1 MHRLRNLITHPWFG
15 LTLILVSG
23 LMLRLALLPMRWINP
38 DEGAH
43 LLDARLML
51 QGLVPLVDFGS
62 KQPFYIASLA
72 LAIKLFGVTLW
83 VGRLFIVLCHMAT
96 VWLLYLLMKNLVSQ
110 RAGLLAAAL
119 YALLPFFVIWGV
131 VVKTEPLAILLAV
144 LSSYLFLLGM
154 KQSNTLTAP
163 LFWAG
168 VVAGMAFFTR
178 QSTLYLPVTVFLFLL
193 INRSESRSFR
203 LSAFAVYSVGAMVVF
218 SAVGL
223 LYSRWMSVSRLLLS
237 PLNPLELL
245 FSRGLHVLGLAP
257 PDTRIAD
264 SSGFRILDQ
273 SPAVTLEAWQTSL
286 LLSFF
291 VIVVLFWSL
300 FHYRRTLI
308 SLCRHSRFGYL
319 FIWMAVVWAMY
330 IFQSVQRGFFSQY
343 FLEILTPV
351 LLVTVSLLGMV
362 TRMEKGSLHIWFPAG
377 AVLFFL
383 IMLVSR
389 AARWMDFPV
398 ALNYWIGLLPLVF
411 VLHNRLWKN
420 WLAVAALGL
429 LLFALPAVVSMGKF
443 WQILIAFA
451 AFCLALPILAPD
463 QPRLISAAAGLLAFW
478 LTASYSGSRLGP
490 RFEAVW
496 SPAALKQVCQI
507 LQPESKESTIL
518 AGASIWA
525 FESGLQPYLNIAH
538 PTEMQR
544 RFRSDFA
551 DSLLQRPPDFIIL
564 DSHTQ
569 RKYNRYWRIIAS
581 ELEARF
587 ERLAAWQNDDAPVT
601 IYRLMRASAPSSKAL
616 AQRPTLCR

>member
-1 MHRLRNLITHPWFG
+1 MNRLRNLISHPWFG
-15 LTLILVSG
+15 LMLILAG
-23 LMLRLALLPMRWINP
+23 GTALRLALLPMRWINP

-62 KQPFYIASLA
+62 KQPFYIAGLA

-96 VWLLYLLMKNLVSQ
+96 VWLLYLLMRRLVSQ

-119 YALLPFFVIWGV
+119 YALLPFFVVWGV

-144 LSSYLFLLGM
+144 LSSYFFLLGI

-168 VVAGMAFFTR
+168 AVAGLAFLTR

-193 INRSESRSFR
+193 INRSGSRSFR
-203 LSAFAVYSVGAMVVF
+203 LSAFAVYAAGAMVVF
-218 SAVGL
+218 CAAGL
-223 LYSRWMSVSRLLLS
+223 LYSRWMSLDRLLLS
-237 PLNPLELL
+237 PLNPLEL
-245 FSRGLHVLGLAP
+245 FFTRGFHVLGLAP
-257 PDTRIAD
+257 PANRIAD

-291 VIVVLFWSL
+291 IIVGLFWSL

-319 FIWMAVVWAMY
+319 FIWMVVVWAMY
-330 IFQSVQRGFFSQY
+330 IFQSMQRGFFSQY

-362 TRMEKGSLHIWFPAG
+362 TRMEKGSLFIWFPAG

-389 AARWMDFPV
+389 MARWMDFPV
-398 ALNYWIGLLPLVF
+398 ALNYWLGLLPLAF
-411 VLHNRLWKN
+411 VLHKRPRKN
-420 WLAVAALGL
+420 WLLVAGLGL
-429 LLFALPAVVSMGKF
+429 LLLALPAIVPMEKF
-443 WQILIAFA
+443 WQILIVFT
-451 AFCLALPILAPD
+451 AFCLALPILAAD
-463 QPRLISAAAGLLAFW
+463 KPRLISAAAALLALW
-478 LTASYSGSRLGP
+478 LTACYSGSRLSP
-490 RFEAVW
+490 RFEGVW
-496 SPAALKQVCQI
+496 SPATLKQVCQT

-525 FESGLQPYLNIAH
+525 FASGLQPYLNIAH

-551 DSLLQRPPDFIIL
+551 DSLQQRPPDFIIL

-569 RKYNRYWRIIAS
+569 RKYSRYWDVIAR
-581 ELEARF
+581 ELEARY
-587 ERLAAWQNDDAPVT
+587 ERVAVWQNNDAPVT
-601 IYRLMRASAPSSKAL
+601 IYRLLQASVPSPKTL

>member
-1 MHRLRNLITHPWFG
+1 
-15 LTLILVSG
+15 
-23 LMLRLALLPMRWINP
+23 
-38 DEGAH
+38 
-43 LLDARLML
+43 
-51 QGLVPLVDFGS
+51 
-62 KQPFYIASLA
+62 
-72 LAIKLFGVTLW
+72 
-83 VGRLFIVLCHMAT
+83 
-96 VWLLYLLMKNLVSQ
+96 VSQ
-110 RAGLLAAAL
+110 RAGLLAAAV
-119 YALLPFFVIWGV
+119 YSLLPFFIVWGV

-168 VVAGMAFFTR
+168 AVAALAFLAR

-193 INRSESRSFR
+193 INRSGSRSFR
-203 LSAFAVYSVGAMVVF
+203 LSAFAIYAAGAMVVL

-223 LYSRWMSVSRLLLS
+223 LYSRWMPLSRLLLS

-257 PDTRIAD
+257 PALRIAD

-291 VIVVLFWSL
+291 IIVVWFWSL
-300 FHYRRTLI
+300 FHYRRTLF

-319 FIWMAVVWAMY
+319 FIWVVVVWTMY
-330 IFQSVQRGFFSQY
+330 IFQSLQRGFFNQY

-362 TRMEKGSLHIWFPAG
+362 TRMEKSSLHLWFPAG
-377 AVLFFL
+377 VVLFFL

-389 AARWMDFPV
+389 VARWVDFPV
-398 ALNYWIGLLPLVF
+398 ALNYWIGLLPLVL
-411 VLHNRLWKN
+411 VLHKRPWKN
-420 WLAVAALGL
+420 WLAAAGLGL
-429 LLFALPAVVSMGKF
+429 LLFALPAVVHVGKF
-443 WQILIAFA
+443 WQILIVYMV
-451 AFCLALPILAPD
+451 FCLSLSILAAN
-463 QPRLISAAAGLLAFW
+463 QPRLISAAAVLLALW
-478 LTASYSGSRLGP
+478 LTACYSGSRLSP
-490 RFEAVW
+490 RFEGVW
-496 SPAALKQVCQI
+496 SPATLKQVCQT
-507 LQPESKESTIL
+507 LQPESKQSTIL

-551 DSLLQRPPDFIIL
+551 DSLLQRPPDFIIV

-569 RKYNRYWRIIAS
+569 RKYNRYWDVIAR
-581 ELEARF
+581 ELKARY
-587 ERLAAWQNDDAPVT
+587 ERLASWQNDDAPVA
-601 IYRLMRASAPSSKAL
+601 IYRLMQANVP
-616 AQRPTLCR
+616 RPNTFAHRPALCR

>member
-1 MHRLRNLITHPWFG
+1 MNRLRKLITHPWFG
-15 LTLILVSG
+15 LMLILAGG
-23 LMLRLALLPMRWINP
+23 LVLRLALLPMRWINP

-51 QGLVPLVDFGS
+51 QGLGPLVDFGS

-83 VGRLFIVLCHMAT
+83 IGRLFIVFCHMAT
-96 VWLLYLLMKNLVSQ
+96 VWLLYLFMRNLVSR

-119 YALLPFFVIWGV
+119 YSLLPFFVVWGV

-154 KQSNTLTAP
+154 RQSNTLTAP

-168 VVAGMAFFTR
+168 AVAGLAFLTR
-178 QSTLYLPVTVFLFLL
+178 QSTLYLPVTVFLFLF
-193 INRSESRSFR
+193 INRAGSRIFR
-203 LSAFAVYSVGAMVVF
+203 LSAFAVYAAGAMVVL

-223 LYSRWMSVSRLLLS
+223 LYSRWMPLSRLLLS

-245 FSRGLHVLGLAP
+245 FSRGLHGLGLAP
-257 PDTRIAD
+257 PAHRIAD

-291 VIVVLFWSL
+291 IIVVLFWSL

-319 FIWMAVVWAMY
+319 FIWMVVVWAMY
-330 IFQSVQRGFFSQY
+330 IFQSMQRGFFSQY

-377 AVLFFL
+377 AVLFYL

-389 AARWMDFPV
+389 VARWMDFPV

-411 VLHNRLWKN
+411 ELHKRPWRN
-420 WLAVAALGL
+420 WPAVAGLGL
-429 LLFALPAVVSMGKF
+429 LLFALPAVVHVDKF
-443 WQILIAFA
+443 WQILIVFA
-451 AFCLALPILAPD
+451 AFCLSLAILAAN
-463 QPRLISAAAGLLAFW
+463 QPRLISAAAALLALW
-478 LTASYSGSRLGP
+478 LTACYSGSRLSP
-490 RFEAVW
+490 RFEGVW
-496 SPAALKQVCQI
+496 SPATLKQVCRT
-507 LQPESKESTIL
+507 LQAESKESTIL

-551 DSLLQRPPDFIIL
+551 DSLLQQPPDFIIV

-569 RKYNRYWRIIAS
+569 RKYNRYWDVITR
-581 ELEARF
+581 ELEARY

-601 IYRLMRASAPSSKAL
+601 LYRLMQASAPSPKTL
-616 AQRPTLCR
+616 AYRPALCR